1 MTEPKEIKSSFPSIY
16 LDFALHELSLTCPQI
31 EKQSNAVNICPSPGV
46 EIYCR
51 GWHALSFSNL
61 FDCVSVDEVRA
72 DEEKLIHQLYKVL
85 QSSVVHDVKPSG
97 VLSVDVTTL
106 RGVKIMKI
114 LHLCKLHE
122 LWAVD
127 LDSCK
132 KQCLDSQLN
141 QFF

>member
-1 MTEPKEIKSSFPSIY
+1 MNSVSHAHKLRSKATRSTSVPAQELKSTVEADTPSVFP
-16 LDFALHELSLTCPQI
+16 
-31 EKQSNAVNICPSPGV
+31 
-46 EIYCR
+46 
-51 GWHALSFSNL
+51 NL

-122 LWAVD
+122 L
-127 LDSCK
+127 
-132 KQCLDSQLN
+132 
-141 QFF
+141 